1 MPDFST
7 ELFSIENQ
15 EPTLLPT
22 RFRLCNNLTRYSYD
36 VTLEEL
42 NTLGY
47 IGPIELPEHAD
58 NEHLEWDSCGCCY
71 NVVSGV
77 CLDKKVCPKE
87 NKKARDIL
95 NDRILEVKTT
105 DTLLL
110 YMTDEYVKEYSIYK
124 GKLLDLICKRELDFI
139 TCQDI
144 PPIPL
149 IHGGVKKE
157 YEEDKKRKEEEK
169 IAGYREQYERYGF
182 IVDSLLDDYFVY
194 EPHSDWI
201 PGNETLPESF
211 YESVIIE
218 KEKKAL

>member
-58 NEHLEWDSCGCCY
+58 NEHLEWDLCGCCY
-71 NVVSGV
+71 TVVSGV
-77 CLDKKVCPKE
+77 CLNKKVCPKE

-95 NDRILEVKTT
+95 SDRILEVKTT
-105 DTLLL
+105 DMLLL
-110 YMTDEYVKEYSIYK
+110 HMTDDYIKEYSIYK
-124 GKLLDLICKRELDFI
+124 GKLLDLICKRDLDSI

-144 PPIPL
+144 PLIPL
-149 IHGGVKKE
+149 IYGGVKKE
-157 YEEDKKRKEEEK
+157 CEAKEKKQREGI
-169 IAGYREQYERYGF
+169 IAEYKKQYERYGF
-182 IVDSLLDDYFVY
+182 ILDNLLDDSLMY

-201 PGNETLPESF
+201 PGKDPIPADF
-211 YESVIIE
+211 YDYVTIE
-218 KEKKAL
+218 KEKKTL

>member
-7 ELFSIENQ
+7 ELFSIESQ

-71 NVVSGV
+71 IVVSGA
-77 CLDKKVCPKE
+77 CLNKKVCLKE

-95 NDRILEVKTT
+95 NDRILEAKTT
-105 DTLLL
+105 DTLLS

-124 GKLLDLICKRELDFI
+124 SKLLDLICKRELDSI

-157 YEEDKKRKEEEK
+157 YEEDRKLKEKENVARYKKE
-169 IAGYREQYERYGF
+169 YECYGL
-182 IVDSLLDDYFVY
+182 ILESLFDDYFVY

-201 PGNETLPESF
+201 PGKETIPESL
-211 YESVIIE
+211 YESAILE
-218 KEKKAL
+218 KGKKAL

>member
-7 ELFSIENQ
+7 KLFSIESQ

-71 NVVSGV
+71 IVVSGV
-77 CLDKKVCPKE
+77 CLNKKVCPKE

-95 NDRILEVKTT
+95 SDRILEVKTT

-110 YMTDEYVKEYSIYK
+110 HMTDEYINEYSIYK
-124 GKLLDLICKRELDFI
+124 GKLLDLICKRELDSI

-144 PPIPL
+144 PSIPI
-149 IHGGVKKE
+149 IYGGVKKE
-157 YEEDKKRKEEEK
+157 YEEQKKLREERT
-169 IAGYREQYERYGF
+169 IAKYIKKHELY
-182 IVDSLLDDYFVY
+182 
-194 EPHSDWI
+194 PDWI
-201 PGNETLPESF
+201 PSKETLPESI
-211 YESVIIE
+211 YESVIIGI
-218 KEKKAL
+218 EKKAL